1 MPAGKPIGVSTAE
14 SPDLDWSQ
22 VSETV
27 RMLNLAVAQISMAMH
42 EGEDSVGSLT
52 HSFTH
57 MVDSVEQISQ
67 TMLTLDDAGE
77 GTQAVQSTVLA
88 HCDEVRGGIQ
98 QSIVAF
104 QFYDRLSQ
112 RLDHVRYALDALAE
126 LVADRGRLFSP
137 EEWTGL
143 QKTICSRYT
152 MREEQEMF
160 EALLK
165 GASIEE
171 ALDIV
176 REKIHGGDIDD
187 IELF

>member
-1 MPAGKPIGVSTAE
+1 MHGEKNIAPSNSA

-42 EGEDSVGSLT
+42 EGEDSVESLT
-52 HSFTH
+52 RSFTS
-57 MVDSVEQISQ
+57 MVGNVEDIAKTTAS
-67 TMLTLDDAGE
+67 LAAGDVADDIKS
-77 GTQAVQSTVLA
+77 AVLSRA
-88 HCDEVRGGIQ
+88 AEVQGGIQ

-112 RLDHVRYALDALAE
+112 RLDHVRFVLDALSA
-126 LVADRGRLFSP
+126 LVADKSRLFNPAEWEGLQQSIRGRYSM
-137 EEWTGL
+137 
-143 QKTICSRYT
+143 Q
-152 MREEQEMF
+152 EEQDMF
-160 EALLK
+160 EALLN

-171 ALDIV
+171 ALDLV
-176 REKIHGGDIDD
+176 RKRLHEGDIND